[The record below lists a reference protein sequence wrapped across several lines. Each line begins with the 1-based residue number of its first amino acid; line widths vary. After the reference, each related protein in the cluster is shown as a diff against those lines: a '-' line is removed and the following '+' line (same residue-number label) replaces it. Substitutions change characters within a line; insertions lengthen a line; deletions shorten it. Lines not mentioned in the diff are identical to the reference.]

1 MKQSGS
7 ARKAYLAFGGQVLSG
22 GGSSAETEAGAWYL
36 ILKKDPSSS
45 TLPEDIPINTIFQAP
60 SSDAQITLAAGDQVL
75 KIDFE
80 RFCKTTADF
89 SFEQGSI
96 DVSDDC
102 DPGAQIPDG
111 ITSISGTLSGFFRF
125 DDVTQ
130 EFNDITDKVFNIF
143 VPFIEDDGNGGY
155 TFTAPVTESIIL
167 GICLNGNA
175 AVGQIENWLITP
187 IVITSISASGGNT
200 DGQTLEISW
209 NKGEGTAVKYSIPK
223 AV

>member
-7 ARKAYLAFGGQVLSG
+7 ARKAFLAIGGKILEG
-22 GGSSAETEAGAWYL
+22 GGTPVLTEPKTWYY
-36 ILKKDPSSS
+36 ILKKADAASG
-45 TLPEDIPINTIFQAP
+45 LPADIPVFTPFQSPATGT
-60 SSDAQITLAAGDQVL
+60 QFTLASGDQL
-75 KIDFE
+75 LELDLE

-111 ITSISGTLSGFFRF
+111 ITSISGSLSGFFRF

-130 EFNDITDKVFNIF
+130 EFTDITEKIFNIF
-143 VPFIEDDGNGGY
+143 VPVIEDDGSGGITY
-155 TFTAPVTESIIL
+155 TPQSNESAYL
-167 GICLNGNA
+167 AICLNGNA
-175 AVGQIENWLITP
+175 DTGQIENWLVTP

-200 DGQTLEISW
+200 DGQTMEISW
-209 NKGEGTAVKYSIPK
+209 NKGEGAAVKYSVPR
-223 AV
+223 A